1 MMLERSNVWKY
12 SKDTREK
19 SQKRYS
25 ILKELRFYQ
34 LGSIM
39 LRRYED
45 AESGEVLQVL
55 EGHED

>member
-39 LRRYED
+39 LRRYGTQSQ
-45 AESGEVLQVL
+45 AKYYKF
-55 EGHED
+55 